1 MEGERCAFFSW
12 KYGHY
17 FEFLSA
23 KDFNIKVRCTLC
35 VGEKVLSTFKNTT
48 SNLKKHLESQHGT
61 VKLTER
67 VPPRG
72 PKQRAVTSAGPTSPK
87 QQKLDFGA
95 KPVSDEELKKLV
107 AQYIVEEM
115 LPINTVDSP
124 SFRAIIKKIPTSVN
138 AELPHRTTFTSN
150 LEKEFTEMER
160 NFVGAKKVTLNEID
174 FVSTTADI
182 WTANNRSYMGVTL
195 HWISRTTLE
204 RHKVALACRRIRG
217 RHTYDVIGTEI
228 ENIHSSYGLLNK
240 VVATV
245 TDNGSNFVKAFQE
258 ESTPKDDDVTFSD
271 LSEILSAENES
282 DGQLSLPPHRRC
294 ASHTINII
302 CTRDVE
308 KNLTTNAESRSVY
321 RSSTAKCTALWTKSS
336 RSTLASET
344 MEEIS
349 KRKLL
354 IPTSTRWNSFF
365 DAVKRIAEIPMG
377 ELNTLCTKL
386 GLKCFKDQEYQ
397 FLHEYCMA
405 MKPLTAALDILQGD
419 CPYGT
424 LLPTLEV
431 LMQKT
436 QAVKDDLSRMTA
448 IQIRFAGVLDDK
460 DALLAAAS
468 CPKFKLR
475 WLRDAG
481 RREQVKQLLTA
492 ECCTTAPLANNPASV
507 PSATTSSSQG
517 EMDFFTFEAEP
528 EEETYSAEKE
538 VMDYLMSGYDL
549 QILHK
554 FPSIKTIFLKYNA
567 PTPSSAPVERLF
579 SLGGLVLTPK
589 RNRLSD
595 KRFEKLL
602 LMRYNHWF
610 THPTLLF
617 PP

>member
-138 AELPHRTTFTSN
+138 AKLPHRTTFTSY

-174 FVSTTADI
+174 FVSTTADF

-308 KNLTTNAESRSVY
+308 KHLTTNAESRSVY

-344 MEEIS
+344 VEEIS

-602 LMRYNHWF
+602 LMRYNHCNL
-610 THPTLLF
+610 T
-617 PP
+617 

>member
-1 MEGERCAFFSW
+1 MEGERCSFFSW
-12 KYGHY
+12 TYGHY
-17 FEFLSA
+17 FEFLST
-23 KDFNIKVRCTLC
+23 KDFNINVCCTLC

-48 SNLKKHLESQHGT
+48 SNLKKHLESQHST

-67 VPPRG
+67 VPPSG
-72 PKQRAVTSAGPTSPK
+72 PKQRAVTSAEGPTPPK
-87 QQKLDFGA
+87 QQKLEFGA

-115 LPINTVDSP
+115 LSINTVDSP
-124 SFRAIIKKIPTSVN
+124 TFRAIIKKIPTSVN
-138 AELPHRTTFTSN
+138 AELPHRTAFTSY
-150 LEKEFTEMER
+150 LETEFTEMER
-160 NFVGAKKVTLNEID
+160 NLKTALNEID

-204 RHKVALACRRIRG
+204 RHKVALACRQIHG

-245 TDNGSNFVKAFQE
+245 TDTGSNFVKAFQE

-302 CTRDVE
+302 CTHDVE
-308 KNLTTNAESRSVY
+308 KHLTTNAESRAVY

-344 MEEIS
+344 VEEIS

-354 IPTSTRWNSFF
+354 IPTSTRWNSCF

-377 ELNTLCTKL
+377 ELNTVCTKL

-405 MKPLTAALDILQGD
+405 MKLTAALDILQGD
-419 CPYGT
+419 CPYRT

-436 QAVKDDLSRMTA
+436 QAVKDALSRMTA
-448 IQIRFAGVLDDK
+448 GLPDAIVQAIQTRFAGVLDDK

-492 ECCTTAPLANNPASV
+492 ECCTTAPLATNPASV

-554 FPSIKTIFLKYNA
+554 FSSIKTIFLKYNT
-567 PTPSSAPVERLF
+567 PTPSS
-579 SLGGLVLTPK
+579 LVLTPK

-595 KRFEKLL
+595 RRFEKLL
-602 LMRYNHWF
+602 LMRYNH
-610 THPTLLF
+610 
-617 PP
+617 